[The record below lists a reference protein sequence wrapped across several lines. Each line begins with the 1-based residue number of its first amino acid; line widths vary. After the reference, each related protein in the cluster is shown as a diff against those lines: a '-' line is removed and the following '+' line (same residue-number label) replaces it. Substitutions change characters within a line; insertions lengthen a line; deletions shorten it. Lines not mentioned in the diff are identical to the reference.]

1 MKTRRRL
8 IVLLLFIVNFTY
20 SQIIQIHGEL
30 SDSSLKA
37 PIPYCGIM
45 LKNQN
50 DSIIAGVLTNEKG
63 EFIFKNINYKRGM
76 YLQTKYIG
84 YTDRKVYFLYSSDI
98 NVNVGVVFIQQFANQ
113 LKEVMVE
120 NKINYIEAK
129 FDRKVFSISS
139 NKTAAARTILD
150 LLRTLPGVI
159 VDDEGTVRFKG
170 AEATIYVDDQLS
182 KYIYP
187 KIEMIP
193 VEKVDKI
200 ELIDAAMRTGG
211 DGRGG
216 IINIRLK
223 ALNPDG
229 LSGMVSA
236 NISTITFE
244 NIDKSNEF
252 INLNY
257 KKRKITYFINSSF
270 ESIIR
275 STNTLSKTDIYTFEI
290 PSIQNTDT
298 YDIYNRKVNYNY
310 IGAIYNPSQYTRFYL
325 SYGFFNSINNSE
337 FTSMFTE
344 YDKTNQETI
353 NAFTNNIND
362 KNNQTY
368 NGITLSYWH
377 KLDTLDSY
385 VKMYCHFNMY
395 NGVSEPNSFY
405 NYSIISSNSVDSID
419 NYSNKRNF
427 YSKTLYFNLFYN
439 NSISART
446 RWNLSYNLS
455 LGIQDSLANKHYIFD
470 KLYLSQSQFS
480 NDFNQQHDLSFRIGT
495 QLKKWKIDGGINLSD
510 LYINGSYLRYNSNEE
525 DTVIFLKKNYF
536 KILPSATIAFSI
548 NDKSEIKLSLS
559 KTTSLP
565 YFLQLSDYI
574 DKRNLY
580 SWSSGNS
587 DLKPVD
593 FYSIYLG
600 YTYNKENLNVSAE
613 CFFNYTSNEVADIS
627 IPLTSLLVLIQPE
640 NISKTSNTGIDLS
653 VWYKIN
659 SNLNFSLSSSIFYA
673 YYNTKSLENTA
684 EYYNLPVG
692 DFIKRQLGY
701 NVKYSMEYK
710 LRKIF
715 AMFYVNYYA
724 KELTFDGYNKAFIN
738 SSLNLSRKFNNN
750 KLRIT
755 IGLNNIFNDIV
766 EHGSYSDNF
775 GVINNTKITGSKYQ
789 RNFSF
794 SIQYNFR
801 QGDRGT
807 KDYK

>member
-1 MKTRRRL
+1 MRTIIIVFL
-8 IVLLLFIVNFTY
+8 I
-20 SQIIQIHGEL
+20 IITTFANAQKIEITGYL
-30 SDSSLKA
+30 VDSISKLNLPYGNVFLKDD
-37 PIPYCGIM
+37 
-45 LKNQN
+45 K
-50 DSIIAGVLTNEKG
+50 DSIITGVLSNDEG
-63 EFIFKNINYKRGM
+63 EFVFNNINFKKGM
-76 YLQTKYIG
+76 YLQTRYIG
-84 YTDRKVYFLYSSDI
+84 YSDRKIDFLAGSDI
-98 NVNVGVVFIQQFANQ
+98 NINVGAVYVQQYANQ
-113 LKEVMVE
+113 LKEVVVE
-120 NKINYIEAK
+120 NKINYIETK
-129 FDRKVFSISS
+129 FDRKVFSISA
-139 NKTAAARTILD
+139 NKTAVARTILD
-150 LLRTLPGVI
+150 LLRTLPGVV
-159 VDDEGTVRFKG
+159 VDDEGNVRFKG
-170 AEATIYVDDQLS
+170 AEPTIYVDDQLA
-182 KYIYP
+182 KFIYP

-193 VEKVDKI
+193 VDKVDKI

-223 ALNPDG
+223 AVNPDG
-229 LSGMVSA
+229 LSGMISA

-252 INLNY
+252 INLNF
-257 KKRKITYFINSSF
+257 KNKKITYFINSSF
-270 ESIIR
+270 ESINR
-275 STNTLSKTDIYTFEI
+275 STNTSSENDISTFEI
-290 PSIQNTDT
+290 PSIQNTDS
-298 YDIYNRKVNYNY
+298 YDVYNRKVNYNY
-310 IGAIYNPSQYTRFYL
+310 VGVIYNPSQNTRFYL
-325 SYGFFNSINNSE
+325 SYGFFTSLNKSQ
-337 FTSMFTE
+337 FTSMFSE
-344 YDKTNQETI
+344 YNKANQETS
-353 NAFTNNIND
+353 NAFNNSISS
-362 KNNQTY
+362 QESQAY

-385 VKMYCHFNMY
+385 LKMYCNFNMY
-395 NGVSEPNSFY
+395 NGMSEPKSFY
-405 NYSIISSNSVDSID
+405 NYNIISSSSVDSID

-427 YSKTLYFNLFYN
+427 FSKSLYFNIFYN
-439 NSISART
+439 HSISIHT

-455 LGIQDSLANKHYIFD
+455 LGLQDSLANKHYIND
-470 KLYLSQSQFS
+470 ELYLSQSQFS
-480 NDFNQQHDLSFRIGT
+480 NDFNQQHNLSFRIGT
-495 QLKKWKIDGGINLSD
+495 QLKKWKIDGGINLSN
-510 LYINGSYLRYNSNEE
+510 LYINGSYLRYNSIEE

-574 DKRNLY
+574 DKGNLY

-593 FYSIYLG
+593 FYSVYLG
-600 YTYNKENLNVSAE
+600 YTYNKENMNASAE
-613 CFFNYTSNEVADIS
+613 CFFNYTSNEIADIS

-659 SNLNFSLSSSIFYA
+659 SNLNFSLSSSIFYS

-684 EYYNLPVG
+684 QHYNLPAN
-692 DFIKRQLGY
+692 DFIKWQLAY

-715 AMFYVNYYA
+715 AMFYINYYA

-738 SSLNLSRKFNNN
+738 SSFNLSQKFYNN

-755 IGLNNIFNDIV
+755 IGLNNMLDNIV

-775 GVINNTKITGSKYQ
+775 GVINNIKITGSRYQ

-807 KDYK
+807 KDFK

>member
-1 MKTRRRL
+1 MCA
-8 IVLLLFIVNFTY
+8 VNFAY
-20 SQIIQIHGEL
+20 AQIIEIQGEL
-30 SDSSLKA
+30 SDSSLKI
-37 PIPYCGIM
+37 PIPYAGIM

-50 DSIIAGVLTNEKG
+50 DSIISGVLTNENG
-63 EFIFKNINYKRGM
+63 QFIFKNINYKSGM

-84 YTDRKVYFLYSSDI
+84 YTDRKIDFLYSSDI
-98 NVNVGVVFIQQFANQ
+98 NVSVGNVFIQQFANQ
-113 LKEVMVE
+113 LEEVIVE

-139 NKTAAARTILD
+139 NKTAAARTIFD

-159 VDDEGTVRFKG
+159 VDDDGNIRFKG
-170 AEATIYVDDQLS
+170 AEATIYVDDQLA

-193 VEKVDKI
+193 VDNVDKI

-223 ALNPDG
+223 AVNPDG

-270 ESIIR
+270 ESTIR
-275 STNTLSKTDIYTFEI
+275 STNTLSKTEISTFEL
-290 PSIQNTDT
+290 PSIQNTDS

-325 SYGFFNSINNSE
+325 SYGFFTSINNSE

-344 YDKTNQETI
+344 YDNTNQEAL
-353 NAFTNNIND
+353 NAFTHSIID
-362 KNNQTY
+362 KNNQNY

-395 NGVSEPNSFY
+395 NGISEPNSVY
-405 NYSIISSNSVDSID
+405 NYSILNSNNADSIT
-419 NYSNKRNF
+419 NYRNKRNF
-427 YSKTLYFNLFYN
+427 YSKTIYFNLFYN
-439 NSISART
+439 HSISALT
-446 RWNLSYNLS
+446 RWNLAYNLS
-455 LGIQDSLANKHYIFD
+455 LGIRDSLANKHYIFD
-470 KLYLSQSQFS
+470 ELYLSQSQFS
-480 NDFNQQHDLSFRIGT
+480 NDVNQQHDLSFRIGT

-510 LYINGSYLRYNSNEE
+510 LYINGSFLRYNSNET

-593 FYSIYLG
+593 FYSVYLG

-613 CFFNYTSNEVADIS
+613 CFFNYTSNEVADIT

-640 NISKTSNTGIDLS
+640 NISKTSNTGFDLS
-653 VWYKIN
+653 VWYKIS
-659 SNLNFSLSSSIFYA
+659 SNLNFSLSSSIFHS
-673 YYNTKSLENTA
+673 YYNTQSLENTA
-684 EYYNLPVG
+684 VYYNLPVNN
-692 DFIKRQLGY
+692 FIKRQLGY
-701 NVKYSMEYK
+701 DVKYSMEYK
-710 LRKIF
+710 LRNFF
-715 AMFYVNYYA
+715 AMFYINYYA
-724 KELTFDGYNKAFIN
+724 KKLTFDGYNIALIN
-738 SSLNLSRKFNNN
+738 SSFNLSRKFNNN
-750 KLRIT
+750 KLRIS
-755 IGLNNIFNDIV
+755 IGLNNIFDNIV

-775 GVINNTKITGSKYQ
+775 GVINNTKINGSKYQ

>member
-1 MKTRRRL
+1 
-8 IVLLLFIVNFTY
+8 
-20 SQIIQIHGEL
+20 
-30 SDSSLKA
+30 
-37 PIPYCGIM
+37 M

-50 DSIIAGVLTNEKG
+50 DSIISGVLTNENG
-63 EFIFKNINYKRGM
+63 QFIFKNINYKKGM

-84 YTDRKVYFLYSSDI
+84 YTDRKVNFLCSSDI

-113 LKEVMVE
+113 LKEVIVE

-129 FDRKVFSISS
+129 FDRKVFSINES
-139 NKTAAARTILD
+139 KKAAARTILD

-159 VDDEGTVRFKG
+159 VDDEGNVRFKG
-170 AEATIYVDDQLS
+170 AEATIYVDDQLA

-193 VEKVDKI
+193 VDKVNKI

-223 ALNPDG
+223 AVNPDG

-270 ESIIR
+270 ESTIR
-275 STNTLSKTDIYTFEI
+275 STNTLSKNDISTFEI
-290 PSIQNTDT
+290 PSIQNTDS
-298 YDIYNRKVNYNY
+298 YDKLNRKVNYNY
-310 IGAIYNPSQYTRFYL
+310 IGAIYNPSQNTRFYL
-325 SYGFFNSINNSE
+325 SYGYFTSINKSL
-337 FTSMFTE
+337 FTSIFSE
-344 YDKTNQETI
+344 YNKANQETL
-353 NAFTNNIND
+353 NAFNNNILSKD
-362 KNNQTY
+362 SQAY
-368 NGITLSYWH
+368 NGITLSFWH

-385 VKMYCHFNMY
+385 VKMYCHFNMF
-395 NGVSEPNSFY
+395 NGMSEPNSFY
-405 NYSIISSNSVDSID
+405 NYSILRSNSADSID

-427 YSKTLYFNLFYN
+427 YSKSIYFNLFYN
-439 NSISART
+439 HSISART
-446 RWNLSYNLS
+446 RWNLAYNLS

-470 KLYLSQSQFS
+470 ELYLSQSQFS
-480 NDFNQQHDLSFRIGT
+480 NDVNQQHDLSFRIGT

-510 LYINGSYLRYNSNEE
+510 LYINGSYLRYDLYEK
-525 DTVIFLKKNYF
+525 DTVIFLNKNYF
-536 KILPSATIAFSI
+536 KILPSATIAYSI

-580 SWSSGNS
+580 SWTSGNS

-640 NISKTSNTGIDLS
+640 NISKTSNTGIDIS

-659 SNLNFSLSSSIFYA
+659 SNFNFSLSSSIFHS
-673 YYNTKSLENTA
+673 YYNTQSLENTA
-684 EYYNLPVG
+684 GNYNLPVA

-701 NVKYSMEYK
+701 NVKYSLEYK
-710 LRKIF
+710 LRRIF

-724 KELTFDGYNKAFIN
+724 KDLTFDGYNKAFVN
-738 SSLNLSRKFNNN
+738 SSFNLSRKFNNN

-755 IGLNNIFNDIV
+755 LGLNNIFDNIV

-775 GVINNTKITGSKYQ
+775 GVINNTKISGSKYQ
-789 RNFSF
+789 RSFSV

-807 KDYK
+807 KDFK